1 MRQRVMIAIALACN
15 PELLIA
21 DEPTT
26 ALDVTIQAQVLE
38 LMKKLQKDT
47 QTAIILITH
56 DLGVVAETAQRVM
69 VMYGGIMVE
78 SATVFDLFENPKHP
92 YTWGLLNSIPNLEG
106 TEKKQLIP
114 IEGSPPDLFLHLRVA
129 HLHRDASM
137 QWIYV

>member
-1 MRQRVMIAIALACN
+1 M
-15 PELLIA
+15 LIA

-38 LMKKLQKDT
+38 LMKDLQKEM

-78 SATVFDLFENPKHP
+78 SASVFDLFENPKHP
-92 YTWGLLNSIPNLEG
+92 YTWGLS
-106 TEKKQLIP
+106 
-114 IEGSPPDLFLHLRVA
+114 
-129 HLHRDASM
+129 
-137 QWIYV
+137 